1 MKKPS
6 VDLFLDSGAFSAWS
20 KQTEINIDEYVD
32 FILLHQNNIDV
43 IANLDVI
50 PGEWGKQNTPE
61 DVENSAKKGFDN
73 YYYMLKRGVDKN
85 KLVHIFHQGEDPKWL
100 LKMMKE
106 MDYIGVSPANDKSTP
121 QKIEWLDKVYSE
133 YICDAKG
140 IPQIKT
146 HGFGVTALPILI
158 RYPWY
163 SVDST
168 SWVLTGR
175 FGGIFVP
182 KKKNGVYDYLQ
193 IPHKINVSNR
203 SSSLKDAGQHLT
215 TLSKIEQREI
225 LQYLEERGY
234 CLGESSFDEEGT
246 ETIITEGVSNAY
258 MKRDE
263 VNIIY
268 FLDLER
274 NLPKWPW
281 AFKLKSLKGFGLI

>member
-1 MKKPS
+1 MSEAK
-6 VDLFLDSGAFSAWS
+6 VDLFLDSGAFSAWN
-20 KQTEINIDEYVD
+20 KGAVINIDEYID
-32 FILLHQNNIDV
+32 FIQEHKNALTV
-43 IANLDVI
+43 YANLDVI
-50 PGEWGKQNTPE
+50 GDPVGTWKNQE
-61 DVENSAKKGFDN
+61 
-73 YYYMLKRGVDKN
+73 YMEKRGLSPLPVFHTAFENESWLKKYIDKGYAYIALGGMAGGDISTETIIRKLDILFPKYLCDKN
-85 KLVHIFHQGEDPKWL
+85 GMPK
-100 LKMMKE
+100 
-106 MDYIGVSPANDKSTP
+106 I
-121 QKIEWLDKVYSE
+121 KV
-133 YICDAKG
+133 
-140 IPQIKT
+140 
-146 HGFGVTALPILI
+146 HGFGITSIPILI

-182 KKKNGVYDYLQ
+182 KKKNGAYDYLQ

-203 SSSLKDAGQHLT
+203 SSAIKDAGQHIT
-215 TLSKIEQREI
+215 TLSKIEQNEI

-268 FLDLER
+268 FLDLEK

-281 AFKLKSLKGFGLI
+281 AFKLKSSKGFGLV